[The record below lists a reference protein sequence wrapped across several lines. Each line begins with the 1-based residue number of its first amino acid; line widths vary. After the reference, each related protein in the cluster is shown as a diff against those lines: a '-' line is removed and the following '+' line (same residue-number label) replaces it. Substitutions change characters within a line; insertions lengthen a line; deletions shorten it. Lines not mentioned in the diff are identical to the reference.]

1 MFDVSEEAVAVAGLT
16 ASTTLD
22 CLAISADFVTSI
34 ADDLPNA
41 FLKALN
47 KMKIICE
54 KLHYSKGTYLKSK
67 NRQKGQNCVLPEKS

>member
-1 MFDVSEEAVAVAGLT
+1 MFDISEEAAAVAGLT

-47 KMKIICE
+47 KMKIIYENCII
-54 KLHYSKGTYLKSK
+54 KVHFCYISKK
-67 NRQKGQNCVLPEKS
+67 